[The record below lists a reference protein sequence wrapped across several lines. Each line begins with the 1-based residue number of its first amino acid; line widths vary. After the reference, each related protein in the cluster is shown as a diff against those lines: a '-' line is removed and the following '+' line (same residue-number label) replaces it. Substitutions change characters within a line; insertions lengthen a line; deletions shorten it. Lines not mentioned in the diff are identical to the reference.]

1 MNLQNESDSSETK
14 LLVVINED
22 QVLFCKPGVRGLTI
36 LQSFVSN
43 TKANTRIYS
52 LCQYQW
58 NSENPKQ

>member
-52 LCQYQW
+52 LCQYQ
-58 NSENPKQ
+58 